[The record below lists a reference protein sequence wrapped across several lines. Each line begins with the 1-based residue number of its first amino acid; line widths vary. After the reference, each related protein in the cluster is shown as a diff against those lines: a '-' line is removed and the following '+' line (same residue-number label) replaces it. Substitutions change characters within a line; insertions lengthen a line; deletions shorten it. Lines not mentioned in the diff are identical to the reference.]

1 MNVRLK
7 KTFTWYAAIVYG
19 DRFLINHY
27 TAEISMIT
35 VTADNDEQNIAYER
49 TKMFIRDVIDGSVM
63 ISQNSPNLGLYQK
76 IGTKILVLP
85 EEPFDQIV
93 GMMLYLKLN
102 AVMENRMVVTDVEL
116 QSHAGDTMN
125 YLHSAGESV
134 GPLEQEGWWLDSRP
148 TWANSP
154 EKPRS
159 KIVNLS
165 RSPEWA
171 DHGLD
176 WTDGKNSS
184 DSVVFAKFDR
194 NEDK

>member
-7 KTFTWYAAIVYG
+7 KTFGWHGAIVYG
-19 DRFLINHY
+19 DRFVINHY
-27 TAEISMIT
+27 IAEISMTT
-35 VTADNDEQNIAYER
+35 VTGDNEEQNIAYER
-49 TKMFIRDVIDGSVM
+49 IKMFVQDIIDGSVM
-63 ISQNSPNLGLYQK
+63 ISQNNPNLEFYQK
-76 IGTKILVLP
+76 VGTKVLILP
-85 EEPFDQIV
+85 EEPFDQII

-102 AVMENRMVVTDVEL
+102 AVMENRMVVTDVEIW
-116 QSHAGDTMN
+116 SRSGDSMS

-134 GPLEQEGWWLDSRP
+134 GPLELEGWWLDARP
-148 TWANSP
+148 SWVNTP

-176 WTDGKNSS
+176 WSDGKSSS

-194 NEDK
+194 DENK